1 MSQYMDQAK
10 DELFS
15 KAMGMIDTRANA
27 GGTFDAAKYKQESGA
42 FKLVSY
48 CAMTYTNSID
58 RCKCVADLGGGDMKN
73 CDVTSSGNRPALMLL
88 LDQSYFLWNPS
99 NYFNAF
105 KKLFLYLIL

>member
-15 KAMGMIDTRANA
+15 KAMTMIDNRANA
-27 GGTFDAAKYKQESGA
+27 GGSFDKDKYQQESGA

-48 CAMTYTNSID
+48 CTMNYQNPID

-73 CDVTSSGNRPALMLL
+73 CDITSNGNRPQLMIL
-88 LDQSYFLWNPS
+88 LDQSYL
-99 NYFNAF
+99 
-105 KKLFLYLIL
+105 L